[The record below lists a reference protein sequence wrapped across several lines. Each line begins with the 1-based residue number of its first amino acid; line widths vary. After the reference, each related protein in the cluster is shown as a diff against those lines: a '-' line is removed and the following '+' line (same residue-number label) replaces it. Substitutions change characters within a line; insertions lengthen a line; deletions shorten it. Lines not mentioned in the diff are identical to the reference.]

1 MNVDLTQ
8 TFKEG
13 RKLLNTWK
21 QRYTPQEYPYKVVL
35 NIFYRKYTIE
45 RMWPGVVNQSA
56 GSWQKAYENNAV
68 KYAQVSQEIVPVLET
83 WVQADRQVGSIKFS
97 DFQAYIKSA
106 ARGDA
111 NAIKGIEYTYL
122 LHRILD
128 ELIMVWIA
136 FVNSG
141 ETKINAVA
149 KLTNAVLAPMPIDN
163 YATIEK
169 IFDQLG
175 AERYLQSLF
184 MKEMSGQI

>member
-45 RMWPGVVNQSA
+45 RMWPAVINQSA

-68 KYAQVSQEIVPVLET
+68 KYAQVSQEIVPVLEA
-83 WVQADRQVGSIKFS
+83 WVQANRQVGSIKFS
-97 DFQAYIKSA
+97 DFQSYIQSA
-106 ARGDA
+106 ASGDA
-111 NAIKGIEYTYL
+111 NALKGIEYTYL

-128 ELIMVWIA
+128 EFVMVWIA

-149 KLTNAVLAPMPIDN
+149 KLTSAVLAQMPIDN
-163 YATIEK
+163 YETIEK

-184 MKEMSGQI
+184 VKEMSGQL